1 MRALTEL
8 EIQNE
13 EFLRK
18 NEIHYAEVF
27 MTENILSHHIFDAT
41 YSMVKLLKNENV
53 HDYDTQRSGE
63 KTFIKTHLLT
73 FKEEIIM
80 SSSVYK
86 AAKRGDKRMWFG
98 AEILSMTEPGDIILM
113 MAKDG
118 ELYILN
124 MSRIDI
130 ALCVEMGLDNPI
142 KLFFRSVRNAAAQ

>member
-1 MRALTEL
+1 MRTLTEL
-8 EIQNE
+8 ETQNE

-18 NEIHYAEVF
+18 REIHFAEVF

-41 YSMVKLLKNENV
+41 YSMVQLLKNENV
-53 HDYDTQRSGE
+53 HDYDEQKRGE

-73 FKEEIIM
+73 FKEEIII

-98 AEILSMTEPGDIILM
+98 SEILSVTEPNDIYLVI
-113 MAKDG
+113 AKEG

-130 ALCVEMGLDNPI
+130 EFCYTTGLDNPVKCFLKKLI
-142 KLFFRSVRNAAAQ
+142 KTD